1 MKSVFDFLGSNLGF
15 LGSSPGLSGGSLGLF
30 GKSAQGI
37 SASCIFGVVCSLGSR
52 ENIVDNVY
60 GFSAAREHEVSIGED
75 CSLLSILYLNE
86 IFLNCS

>member
-30 GKSAQGI
+30 CKSAQGI
-37 SASCIFGVVCSLGSR
+37 SASCIVGVVCSLGSR
-52 ENIVDNVY
+52 ENIIDNVD

-75 CSLLSILYLNE
+75 CSLLSILYLKD
-86 IFLNCS
+86 IFLNCG